1 MANELVGLKIGA
13 SQMTAAL
20 VSRNGSATLH
30 SAATAPLDAG
40 VVVGGEV
47 QDPQALGAALKAF
60 FSSTKLAKKQVRI
73 GVASNRIGV
82 RTVEIDGVDD
92 PEQLGNAIRFRAQE
106 ALPIPLDEAVL
117 DYQVLAISADA
128 DGKPL
133 YRVQFV
139 VAYRDLI
146 DGFVQAINAAELQ
159 LAGVDLEAFALLRA
173 LAPLGPTVDPDD
185 ASAVVAVS
193 VGAER
198 STIAV
203 SNGLICEFTRVLEW
217 GGHTMSD
224 AVAAHVGV
232 DGAEAEALKLAVGL
246 EGPADVGDLDPDQV
260 GRAREALNESV
271 EAFARELVAS
281 LQFYQSQTNSLGI
294 GEILIAG
301 GTARLVGFAGAL
313 ERMVGVAVRVGDP
326 FANLSGVKTGADVA
340 HDPALAVA
348 IGLGLG
354 R

>member
-1 MANELVGLKIGA
+1 MPKELVGLKIGA

-20 VSRNGSATLH
+20 VARNGTATLR
-30 SAATAPLDAG
+30 SAATTSLAEG
-40 VVVGGEV
+40 IVVGGEV
-47 QDPQALGAALKAF
+47 MDPEALGAALKSF
-60 FSSTKLAKKQVRI
+60 FASHKFAKRQVRI

-82 RTVEIDGVDD
+82 RTVEIEGVDD
-92 PEQLGNAIRFRAQE
+92 PQQLGNAIRFRAQE

-117 DYQVLAISADA
+117 DYQVLAISEGP

-133 YRVQFV
+133 YRVQFI

-146 DGFVQAINAAELQ
+146 DGFVHAARAAELQ
-159 LAGVDLEAFALLRA
+159 LAGVDLDAFALLRA
-173 LAPLGPTVDPDD
+173 LAPLGPAADPDE

-203 SNGLICEFTRVLEW
+203 SDGLICEFTRVLEW
-217 GGHTMSD
+217 GGRTMTD
-224 AVAAHVGV
+224 ALAQQAGLEP
-232 DGAEAEALKLAVGL
+232 DQAETMKLAVGL
-246 EGPADVGDLDPDQV
+246 AGTVLGDEFDPDQI
-260 GRAREALNESV
+260 GRVREALNQSV
-271 EAFARELVAS
+271 EALARELVAS
-281 LQFYQSQTNSLGI
+281 LQFYQSQANSLGI

-301 GTARLVGFAGAL
+301 GTARLAGFADVL
-313 ERMVGVAVRVGDP
+313 EQMVGVAVRVGDP
-326 FANLSGVKTGADVA
+326 FANLGSSKGQQIIEP
-340 HDPALAVA
+340 DPALAVA

>member
-1 MANELVGLKIGA
+1 MAKEFVGLKVGA
-13 SQMTAAL
+13 SQMTAVL
-20 VSRNGSATLH
+20 VSHNGSATLR
-30 SAATAPLDAG
+30 SVASAPLPPG
-40 VVVGGEV
+40 VIAGGEV
-47 QDPQALGAALKAF
+47 QDPAALGAALKTLFA
-60 FSSTKLAKKQVRI
+60 SAKLTKKKVRI

-92 PEQLGNAIRFRAQE
+92 PDQLGNAIRFRAQE

-117 DYQVLAISADA
+117 DYQVLSVSSDA
-128 DGKPL
+128 DGKPV

-146 DGFVQAINAAELQ
+146 DGYVRAIRAADLQ

-173 LAPLGPTVDPDD
+173 LAPLGPPSDPTE

-217 GGHTMSD
+217 GGRTMTE
-224 AVAAHVGV
+224 AIARHVGV
-232 DGAEAEALKLAVGL
+232 EPDEAEQLKVAVGL
-246 EGPADVGDLDPDQV
+246 EGEPEGADLDPDRV
-260 GRAREALNESV
+260 ARTREALNESV

-281 LQFYQSQTNSLGI
+281 LQFYQSQANSLGI

-301 GTARLVGFAGAL
+301 GTARLPGISGAL
-313 ERMVGVAVRVGDP
+313 EQMLGVGARVGDP
-326 FANLSGVKTGADVA
+326 FANLGGVKNEAQLQP
-340 HDPALAVA
+340 DPALAVA

-354 R
+354 Q